1 MMLGTNSPEGNDSI
15 RVEIDSST
23 ACCQRMSDNVE
34 RGQLARLM
42 KNQHGGNNRAMNIYF
57 SCSLTG
63 GRQDESVYMTIV
75 DHLLAIG
82 HDVPTAHLA
91 HPEVMDLEMVV
102 DAREVYERDMAWI
115 EGCDVLIAEVSTPS
129 HGVGYE
135 IAVALKDGKPVLCCY
150 REGATVSK
158 MITGNDSKT
167 LTLCAYRGTEDVLT
181 TIGDFLKT
189 LPGA

>member
-1 MMLGTNSPEGNDSI
+1 
-15 RVEIDSST
+15 
-23 ACCQRMSDNVE
+23 
-34 RGQLARLM
+34 
-42 KNQHGGNNRAMNIYF
+42 MNIYF

-63 GRQDESVYMTIV
+63 GRQDESIYKAIV
-75 DHLLAIG
+75 DHLLEIG

-91 HPEVMDLEMVV
+91 HPQVMDLERIV
-102 DAREVYERDMAWI
+102 DAREVYGRDMAWI

-135 IAVALKDGKPVLCCY
+135 IAVALAREKPVLCCY
-150 REGATVSK
+150 HEGVTVSK

-167 LTLCAYRGTEDVLT
+167 LTLCTYQGAGDVLAAVD
-181 TIGDFLKT
+181 DFLQT

>member
-1 MMLGTNSPEGNDSI
+1 
-15 RVEIDSST
+15 
-23 ACCQRMSDNVE
+23 MSDDVD
-34 RGQLARLM
+34 RGRLARLV

-82 HDVPTAHLA
+82 HVVPTAHLA
-91 HPEVMDLEMVV
+91 HPEVMDLERVV

-115 EGCDVLIAEVSTPS
+115 EGCDALIAEVSTPS

-135 IAVALKDGKPVLCCY
+135 IAVALEREKPVLCCY
-150 REGATVSK
+150 REGVKVSK
-158 MITGNDSKT
+158 MITGNDLKT
-167 LTLCAYRGTEDVLT
+167 LTLCAYRETEDVLT
-181 TIGDFLKT
+181 AIGDFLQT
-189 LPGA
+189 LPDA

>member
-1 MMLGTNSPEGNDSI
+1 
-15 RVEIDSST
+15 
-23 ACCQRMSDNVE
+23 
-34 RGQLARLM
+34 
-42 KNQHGGNNRAMNIYF
+42 MNIYF

-75 DHLLAIG
+75 DHLLELG

-91 HPEVMDLEMVV
+91 HPEVMDLERVV

-115 EGCDVLIAEVSTPS
+115 EACDAVIAEVSTPS

-135 IAVALKDGKPVLCCY
+135 IAIALDRDKPVLCCFQ
-150 REGATVSK
+150 ESASVSK

-167 LTLCAYRGTEDVLT
+167 ISLSTYKGTNGVLKV
-181 TIGDFLKT
+181 IDDFLQSV
-189 LPGA
+189 PGA

>member
-1 MMLGTNSPEGNDSI
+1 
-15 RVEIDSST
+15 
-23 ACCQRMSDNVE
+23 
-34 RGQLARLM
+34 M
-42 KNQHGGNNRAMNIYF
+42 KNQRGGNNRAMNIYF

-63 GRQDESVYMTIV
+63 GRQDESVYIEIV
-75 DHLLAIG
+75 DHLLTIG

-115 EGCDVLIAEVSTPS
+115 EGCDALIAEVSTPS

-135 IAVALKDGKPVLCCY
+135 IAVALKREKPVLCCY
-150 REGATVSK
+150 REGAIVSK

-167 LTLCAYRGTEDVLT
+167 LTLCAYRETEDALT
-181 TIGDFLKT
+181 KIGDFLKT
-189 LPGA
+189 LPGE